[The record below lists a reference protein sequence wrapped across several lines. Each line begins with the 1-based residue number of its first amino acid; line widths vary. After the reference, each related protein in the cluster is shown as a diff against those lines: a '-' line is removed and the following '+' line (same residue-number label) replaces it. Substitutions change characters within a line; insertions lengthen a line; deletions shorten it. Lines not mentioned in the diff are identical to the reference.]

1 MSHINL
7 ECSIGKFLKLHT
19 QVGTIS
25 FLASGLGDLEWDL
38 EYDLDCPLPLGEG
51 DPLLI
56 GE

>member
-7 ECSIGKFLKLHT
+7 ECSIGKFLKLRT

-38 EYDLDCPLPLGEG
+38 EYDLDRPLPLGEG
-51 DPLLI
+51 DPSLM

>member
-7 ECSIGKFLKLHT
+7 ECSIGKFLKLCT

-38 EYDLDCPLPLGEG
+38 EYDLDRPLPLGEG
-51 DPLLI
+51 DPTLM